1 MSGQEKS
8 EDILGQ
14 RADRCISDLIIKTG
28 AGISVGIIFSVL
40 FAKRRSWPVI
50 FGTGFGLGMGLSNC
64 NSEFKQPF
72 PLQSHYIRVQNRPEL
87 QSE

>member
-40 FAKRRSWPVI
+40 FAKRRSWPVV
-50 FGTGFGLGMGLSNC
+50 FGTGFGLGC
-64 NSEFKQPF
+64 KIDQNSKVNERE
-72 PLQSHYIRVQNRPEL
+72 II
-87 QSE
+87 